1 MALLT
6 QSERSA
12 FYFLFGSLLNACV
25 ANKNVAGKNNTCITC
40 PAVLQCISVN
50 IDNVIYSLLQ
60 SEV

>member
-1 MALLT
+1 MIRGFDLVKSGSDSTLY
-6 QSERSA
+6 
-12 FYFLFGSLLNACV
+12 FYLDK
-25 ANKNVAGKNNTCITC
+25 NKNGGGKNNTCITC